1 MRFMQIDLTVNGKRA
16 SLDAEPRLLLVHALR
31 DVIGL
36 TGTHVGC
43 DTSSCGACTV
53 LLDGVS
59 VKSCTVF
66 AVQASGHQVTTIEGI
81 GTADELHPVQEAF
94 WSAHGLQCG
103 YCTTGMI
110 VSAVDLLKRN
120 PDPTDEQIRA
130 GLEGNLCRCTGYEN
144 IVKSVRAGAK
154 AMREHAVL
162 HSVRDLMPIHPP
174 AEEPLPSGEGILTP
188 ALEKVLT

>member
-1 MRFMQIDLTVNGKRA
+1 MQIDLTVNGKQTF
-16 SLDAEPRLLLVHALR
+16 LDVEPRLLLAHALR
-31 DVIGL
+31 DHLNL
-36 TGTHVGC
+36 TGTHIGC

-66 AVQASGHQVTTIEGI
+66 AVQASGHAVTTIEGI
-81 GTADELHPVQEAF
+81 GTADSLHPMQEAF

-110 VSAVDLLKRN
+110 VSAVDLLTRN
-120 PDPTDEQIRA
+120 ADPSDDQIRA

-144 IVKSVRAGAK
+144 IVKAVRAAGK
-154 AMREHAVL
+154 AMRDGTAR
-162 HSVRDLMPIHPP
+162 HSVNELMPMHPP
-174 AEEPLPSGEGILTP
+174 AVEPPPSGEAILP
-188 ALEKVLT
+188 QQLQEAKS

>member
-1 MRFMQIDLTVNGKRA
+1 MQIDLTVNGKRA
-16 SLDAEPRLLLVHALR
+16 SLDAEPRLLLAHALR
-31 DVIGL
+31 DYLNL
-36 TGTHVGC
+36 TGTHIGC

-66 AVQASGHQVTTIEGI
+66 AVQASGHEVTTIEGI
-81 GTADELHPVQEAF
+81 GNADSLHPMQEAF
-94 WSAHGLQCG
+94 WSSHGLQCG

-110 VSAVDLLKRN
+110 VSAVDLLRRN
-120 PDPTDEQIRA
+120 PDPSDDEIRA

-144 IVKSVRAGAK
+144 IVKAVRAAGK
-154 AMREHAVL
+154 AMRDGEPR

-174 AEEPLPSGEGILTP
+174 AEAPPPSGEAIIPEQLQE
-188 ALEKVLT
+188 AKA

>member
-1 MRFMQIDLTVNGKRA
+1 MQIDLTVNGKRVIFE
-16 SLDAEPRLLLVHALR
+16 AESRLLLAHALR
-31 DVIGL
+31 DTLSL
-36 TGTHVGC
+36 TGTHIGC

-66 AVQASGHQVTTIEGI
+66 AMQASGHEITTIEGI
-81 GTADELHPVQEAF
+81 GNAQSLHPMQEAF

-110 VSAVDLLKRN
+110 VSAVDLLRRN
-120 PDPTDEQIRA
+120 ADPSDAEIRA

-144 IVKSVRAGAK
+144 IVKAVRAAGK
-154 AMREHAVL
+154 AMRDGAAR
-162 HSVRDLMPIHPP
+162 HSVSDLMPLHPP
-174 AEEPLPSGEGILTP
+174 AEEPPPSGEGIIPPHLQ
-188 ALEKVLT
+188 EVQV

>member
-1 MRFMQIDLTVNGKRA
+1 MQIDLTVNGKRA
-16 SLDAEPRLLLVHALR
+16 VIDAEPRLLLAHAIR
-31 DVIGL
+31 DYLNL
-36 TGTHVGC
+36 TGTHIGC

-66 AVQASGHQVTTIEGI
+66 AAQAAGHEVTTIEGI
-81 GTADELHPVQEAF
+81 GNADALHPMQEAF

-110 VSAVDLLKRN
+110 VSAVDLLQRN
-120 PDPTDEQIRA
+120 PDPSDEQIRA

-144 IVKSVRAGAK
+144 IVKAVRAAGK
-154 AMREHAVL
+154 AMRHGGARR
-162 HSVRDLMPIHPP
+162 SVRELMPIHPP
-174 AEEPLPSGEGILTP
+174 AEAPPPSGEAILP
-188 ALEKVLT
+188 EKLEEAKV

>member
-1 MRFMQIDLTVNGKRA
+1 MQIDLTVNGKRT
-16 SLDAEPRLLLVHALR
+16 SIEAEPRLLLVHALR
-31 DVIGL
+31 ENLGL

-66 AVQASGHQVTTIEGI
+66 AAQAGGHEVTTIEGI
-81 GTADELHPVQEAF
+81 GNADALHPMQEAF

-110 VSAVDLLKRN
+110 VSAVDLLRRT
-120 PDPTDEQIRA
+120 PDPSDAQIRA
-130 GLEGNLCRCTGYEN
+130 GLGGNLCRCTGYEN
-144 IVKSVRAGAK
+144 IVKAVRAAGRAL
-154 AMREHAVL
+154 REHTPR
-162 HSVRDLMPIHPP
+162 HSVLELMPMTPP
-174 AEEPLPSGEGILTP
+174 LEEPPPSGEGILPP
-188 ALEKVLT
+188 ATLVGAEN

>member
-1 MRFMQIDLTVNGKRA
+1 MQIDLTVNGKRTTI
-16 SLDAEPRLLLVHALR
+16 DAEARLLLVHALR
-31 DVIGL
+31 DSLNL

-66 AVQASGHQVTTIEGI
+66 AVQASGHEVTTIEGI
-81 GTADELHPVQEAF
+81 GNADALHPMQEAF

-110 VSAVDLLKRN
+110 VSAVDLLRRN
-120 PDPTDEQIRA
+120 PDPSDEEIRA

-144 IVKSVRAGAK
+144 IVKAVRAAGK
-154 AMREHAVL
+154 AMRDGAAR
-162 HSVRDLMPIHPP
+162 HSVADLMPIHPP
-174 AEEPLPSGEGILTP
+174 AEEPPPSGEAIIPEQLQE
-188 ALEKVLT
+188 AKA

>member
-1 MRFMQIDLTVNGKRA
+1 MQIDLTVNGKRTTIE
-16 SLDAEPRLLLVHALR
+16 AEPRLLLAHAIR
-31 DVIGL
+31 DHLNL
-36 TGTHVGC
+36 TGTHIGC

-66 AVQASGHQVTTIEGI
+66 AVQAAGHEVTTIEGI
-81 GTADELHPVQEAF
+81 GNADALHPMQEAF

-110 VSAVDLLKRN
+110 VSAVDLLSRN

-144 IVKSVRAGAK
+144 IVKAVRAAGA
-154 AMREHAVL
+154 AMRDGSARR
-162 HSVRDLMPIHPP
+162 SVNELLPLHPP
-174 AEEPLPSGEGILTP
+174 LEAPPPSGEAIVP
-188 ALEKVLT
+188 EKLVEAKA